1 MGPWDSIDHERPPG
15 VGIGMVVL
23 AAVIGLL
30 LLGVGWLAIT
40 TFLSLLTSLTQLS

>member
-1 MGPWDSIDHERPPG
+1 MGGWDRIDHERAPG
-15 VGIGMVVL
+15 VGLAMVAL

-40 TFLSLLTSLTQLS
+40 TFLSLLTTLSQMS